1 MNTRPFG
8 VGWYSLAPTILATAE
23 RVPSAPTTTGAL
35 SSPAAVV
42 TPATRPRSI
51 TSPVPPAWFLPS
63 PPAAAAALTRISSS
77 VIRRTLRTGAPV
89 IPGTSS
95 TTATAS
101 SKIIRPRIIGG
112 ATFSSASRTPMR
124 SSTWTPAGWIACVDS
139 VSLGKRSLSTT
150 QTRRPA
156 RASIAA
162 SGAPAQ
168 RAPTTMTSK
177 DSPHALTRRTVSVL
191 HRFRADAIA
200 LRSEEC
206 WLSLRA
212 TDWPAALGVC
222 SRGAQARGSVGERD
236 FPRGGSRRGCGGRAV
251 AADGLALVAP
261 AGRGRRPWRPHG
273 RRRGW
278 GSPACVRALRHR
290 GAWHAGADRTD
301 RAARGRRAV
310 SACPQPDVRG
320 RWHDDRRPGAAARA
334 PVAAGV
340 RGRVLARRGH
350 LRARLRGADPARPL
364 RRGVRGVPARRPG
377 LVAPPAPLVAGAA
390 PTLSVRDAVP
400 SNGFSVRRPP
410 VGPRLSRGPRP
421 DVRRSARASP
431 ARSDRNERLR
441 SPRGGPRRRRGR
453 R

>member
-51 TSPVPPAWFLPS
+51 TSPVTAVWVLTS
-63 PPAAAAALTRISSS
+63 APAAAAALTRISSS

-95 TTATAS
+95 TTAKAS
-101 SKIIRPRIIGG
+101 SKILRTRILGG

-212 TDWPAALGVC
+212 TDWPAALGGLMVV
-222 SRGAQARGSVGERD
+222 VGVGVLLHA
-236 FPRGGSRRGCGGRAV
+236 FGRFV
-251 AADGLALVAP
+251 VE
-261 AGRGRRPWRPHG
+261 GRGTPAPIAPTERLVVGGLYRHVRNPMYVAVGMTIVGQALLLGRPLLLAYAAVFWLVVASFV
-273 RRRGW
+273 RGYEE
-278 GSPACVRALRHR
+278 PTLRARY
-290 GAWHAGADRTD
+290 GEEY
-301 RAARGRRAV
+301 AAYRRAV
-310 SACPQPDVRG
+310 PGWWPRLRPWSPQP
-320 RWHDDRRPGAAARA
+320 
-334 PVAAGV
+334 
-340 RGRVLARRGH
+340 
-350 LRARLRGADPARPL
+350 
-364 RRGVRGVPARRPG
+364 
-377 LVAPPAPLVAGAA
+377 
-390 PTLSVRDAVP
+390 
-400 SNGFSVRRPP
+400 
-410 VGPRLSRGPRP
+410 
-421 DVRRSARASP
+421 
-431 ARSDRNERLR
+431 
-441 SPRGGPRRRRGR
+441 PRR
-453 R
+453 